1 VACYRYIQG
10 SYRINRTVAL
20 VRMPIKRYIAALV
33 ITITIFVVAFAVSD
47 YVSSKRVQ
55 QVQDIEDNISVN
67 ILALETQFDLLAEQS
82 CTDIGENSV
91 LSDELSTLGDKLS
104 FMESSRGATDPEVMR
119 LKRYYSLLEIKDLLL
134 MQKVAQKCN
143 LKPVF
148 MLYFYSNE
156 NDCPDCQ
163 RQGYV
168 LSALAREYPR
178 LRIYSF
184 DYHLDL
190 SVVRT
195 LINLR
200 NIPDTLP
207 AIVVGKNVYN
217 GFQSVEAI
225 EQAVPELEDLKD
237 TPADDTKSTTQ
248 Q

>member
-1 VACYRYIQG
+1 
-10 SYRINRTVAL
+10 
-20 VRMPIKRYIAALV
+20 MPIKRYIAALA

-82 CTDIGENSV
+82 CSDIGENSV
-91 LSDELSTLGDKLS
+91 LSSELSTLGDKLS

-168 LSALAREYPR
+168 LSALAREYPG

-200 NIPDTLP
+200 NVPQTLP
-207 AIVVGKNVYN
+207 ALVVNGKVYS
-217 GFQSVEAI
+217 GFQSVEAM
-225 EQAVPELEDLKD
+225 QTAVPELEDLKD
-237 TPADDTKSTTQ
+237 APTNDTEPPVQ

>member
-1 VACYRYIQG
+1 
-10 SYRINRTVAL
+10 
-20 VRMPIKRYIAALV
+20 MPWKRYVTALL
-33 ITITIFVVAFAVSD
+33 ITATIFAVAFFISN
-47 YVSSKRVQ
+47 YVSEKRIS
-55 QVQDIEDNISVN
+55 QVRDIEDNIAVN

-82 CTDIGENSV
+82 CRDIAENTV
-91 LSDELSTLGDKLS
+91 LSEELSALGAKLA
-104 FMESSRGATDPEVMR
+104 FMEESRGANDAEVLR

-148 MLYFYSNE
+148 LLYFYSNE
-156 NDCPDCQ
+156 DDCPDCQ

-168 LSALAREYPR
+168 LSALARTYPR

-200 NIPDTLP
+200 NVPETLP
-207 AIVVGKNVYN
+207 ALVINGTSYS
-217 GFQSVEAI
+217 GFQSVTTI
-225 EQAVPELEDLKD
+225 EKAVPELEDLKEEE
-237 TPADDTKSTTQ
+237 DTKASQTPLNTQ
-248 Q
+248 INN